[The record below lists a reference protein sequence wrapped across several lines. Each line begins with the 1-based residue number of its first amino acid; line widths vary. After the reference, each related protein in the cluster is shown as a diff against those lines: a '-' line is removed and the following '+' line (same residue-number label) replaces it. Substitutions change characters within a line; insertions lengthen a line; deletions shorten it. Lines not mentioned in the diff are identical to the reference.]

1 MNKIIKKILD
11 GLCLQDI
18 NLPKLRSRQGIH
30 QCFYCCCVHS
40 SACKQKKTYRNC
52 MLSLVPAQL
61 SITSDNFKW
70 IQSTWTRNPA
80 LSTFLAHFLPTWITN
95 HTLQKNH
102 SDTNHQQANRH
113 VSSCI
118 LGYVFFLISLFC
130 CLFIVSPL
138 RTAISR
144 SPPQHPPHPSV
155 KCIWDEPRWRQ
166 QHWCIYCAKFGTLH
180 GFLSSKIMGS
190 PVKRKMPVSCSFS
203 CLSLMLTVEH
213 RLSWVLAWALRSQSP
228 GWQVTIQN
236 YKFGFSWPEV
246 NMNT

>member
-1 MNKIIKKILD
+1 MFARYQPSEAKISTGNSPVFLLL
-11 GLCLQDI
+11 LCTFICMQT
-18 NLPKLRSRQGIH
+18 K
-30 QCFYCCCVHS
+30 
-40 SACKQKKTYRNC
+40 KKTYRNC

-80 LSTFLAHFLPTWITN
+80 LSTFLAHFLSTWITN

-144 SPPQHPPHPSV
+144 SPPQHPPHPS
-155 KCIWDEPRWRQ
+155 EPMYLGR
-166 QHWCIYCAKFGTLH
+166 AKMTPATLMY
-180 GFLSSKIMGS
+180 LL
-190 PVKRKMPVSCSFS
+190 C
-203 CLSLMLTVEH
+203 
-213 RLSWVLAWALRSQSP
+213 
-228 GWQVTIQN
+228 
-236 YKFGFSWPEV
+236 
-246 NMNT
+246 